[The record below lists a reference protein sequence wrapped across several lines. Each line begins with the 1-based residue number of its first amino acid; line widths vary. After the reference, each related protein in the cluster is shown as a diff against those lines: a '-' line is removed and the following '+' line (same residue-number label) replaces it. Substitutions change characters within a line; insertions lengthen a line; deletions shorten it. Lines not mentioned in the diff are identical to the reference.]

1 MLISDEINI
10 ISEHIYTSDQDFFFY
25 SSLYGEPFLYKNFIF
40 FFDGECL
47 SISGYP
53 LDKSLSHENQIIE
66 LNELITQC
74 LVMYPGSIKIINY
87 TGILRYSLLT
97 HLQDQFEEIYSLLP
111 DKKNVDIFIN
121 LSDSQLLKTS
131 NAKEAIRKYKKNG
144 IHVTRTKYNTLNHSH
159 LSLLRKLILREDI
172 CIGTTI
178 ILLNVITIIHSDK
191 VHFFEAHFE
200 NKFVG
205 FAIVHD
211 YYPQSPFLVAIC
223 SSDSIPNVSD
233 ALYLSII
240 NYYLDNGAKRI
251 GVGYSINDGLLYYKT
266 KWGGAHRNLPYYQ
279 LIWKRKDFNL
289 DSIDIINWIG
299 RLIDYKLSAY

>member
-1 MLISDEINI
+1 MLNDNEVNK

-53 LDKSLSHENQIIE
+53 LNKSLSHENQITE
-66 LNELITQC
+66 LNELITRC
-74 LVMYPGSIKIINY
+74 LVEYRDSLKIINHI
-87 TGILRYSLLT
+87 GVLRYSLFT
-97 HLQDQFEEIYSLLP
+97 HLQDQFEEIYSLPP
-111 DKKNVDIFIN
+111 DKKNVDIFID
-121 LSDSQLLKTS
+121 LSDSRLLKTS
-131 NAKEAIRKYKKNG
+131 NAKEAIRKYRKNG
-144 IHVTRTKYNTLNHSH
+144 IQVTRTKYNTLNHRH

-191 VHFFEAHFE
+191 VRFFEAHFE
-200 NKFVG
+200 NEFVG
-205 FAIVHD
+205 FAVVHD
-211 YYPQSPFLVAIC
+211 FYPKSPFLIAIC
-223 SSDSIPNVSD
+223 PGDSVPNVSD

-240 NYYLDNGAKRI
+240 NYYLDNGAKRV

-266 KWGGAHRNLPYYQ
+266 KWGGAHRNLPYHQ
-279 LIWKRKDFNL
+279 SIWKRKDLYL

-299 RLIDYKLSAY
+299 RLIDCKLSAC